1 MTCNVVALPL
11 RIATAV
17 LMAVTLLTGCKGCE
31 KKTAALATLAE
42 TQGQVD
48 RDHAAKTLAWQGAKP
63 GETFLMG
70 DGIKTSQSATARLML
85 ADGSSLAMQENAVL
99 RFLASL
105 PNQPNFKVELG
116 EVWVQA
122 GAAPLNF
129 GSAVGLAVLEAG
141 GRMVVKQEGR
151 KTRYEVIVGIA
162 NFTKEGGETLQLLA
176 GQRISV
182 DLETALIERLPSET
196 VAKPAAA
203 TTPPAPSREPPTEG
217 DIAAIVAGQRV
228 RYRATPKDKW
238 AAIEPGNHA
247 VAAGGSFD
255 IPARA
260 TVRVARGSE
269 AATMHGRGQF
279 RVGGEAGL
287 VETTLGRVTVD
298 RSVGETV
305 IIVPGGSIAVRAD
318 GSTADV
324 SVDANRASQLRV
336 RQGTAL
342 VQTATGSDEIN
353 VGEVVRVDAQGHMQ
367 VDGRGPETA
376 DLSVT
381 AGESFV
387 VHDPT
392 PPTAVEVKFPT
403 TCGQG
408 ARLRIGASRFVVP
421 RKTSEGTAIANLTP
435 GTHRYAVLCAGAPE
449 TVGSIQITRDP
460 GTADLPRLAP
470 ATIVDV
476 DGRKYTILYQNL
488 LPEVRVSWPKAPKSA
503 QYQLVL
509 TSGNA
514 SKTFT
519 TNKPKYTFKSSAIPE
534 GNHTFV
540 FTALDASA
548 TSSPE
553 TSVKIR
559 FDNAAP
565 AAVVRMPQNRAFKA
579 GDTVDVAGSALPG
592 WVVTAQGAALPLDPN
607 RRFAGQVTAAAERRA
622 LAIRFEHKERGVH
635 YYLRRWSGR
644 LP

>member
-1 MTCNVVALPL
+1 MTCNEVTVPWRGAG
-11 RIATAV
+11 TV
-17 LMAVTLLTGCKGCE
+17 LLAVTLLTGCKGCE
-31 KKTAALATLAE
+31 KKFAALATLAE
-42 TQGQVD
+42 TRGQVD
-48 RDHAAKTLAWQGAKP
+48 RDHAAKTLSWQGAKP

-70 DGIKTSQSATARLML
+70 DGIKTAQSATARLVL
-85 ADGSSLAMQENAVL
+85 ADGSSLAMKESAVL
-99 RFLASL
+99 RFLASH
-105 PNQPNFKVELG
+105 PNQLNFKVELG

-122 GAAPLNF
+122 GASPLNF

-141 GRMVVKQEGR
+141 GRMVLKQEGR
-151 KTRYEVIVGIA
+151 KTKYEVIVGIA
-162 NFTKEGGETLQLLA
+162 NFTTESGEPLQLLA
-176 GQRISV
+176 GQHISV
-182 DLETALIERLPSET
+182 DLETALIERRASEA
-196 VAKPAAA
+196 VAAPAAA
-203 TTPPAPSREPPTEG
+203 KTPPAHSPELAAED

-228 RYRATPKDKW
+228 RYRATSADKW
-238 AAIEPGNHA
+238 SAIEPGSHA
-247 VAAGGSFD
+247 VVAGSSFD

-279 RVGGEAGL
+279 RVGGDAGL

-298 RSVGETV
+298 RTVGETV
-305 IIVPGGSIAVRAD
+305 INVPGGSIAVRAD
-318 GSTADV
+318 GSTAEV
-324 SVDANRASQLRV
+324 AVDANRASHLHV

-342 VQTATGSDEIN
+342 VQSATGSDEIN
-353 VGEVVRVDAQGHMQ
+353 VSEVVRLDAQGRMQ

-392 PPTAVEVKFPT
+392 PPTALEVKFPT

-421 RKTSEGTAIANLTP
+421 RRTSEGTAIANFTP
-435 GTHRYAVLCAGAPE
+435 GTHRYAVLCAGAAE

-470 ATIVDV
+470 ATTVDV

-488 LPEVRVSWPKAPKSA
+488 LPEVRVSWPKAPKST

-509 TSGNA
+509 TSGIA

-519 TNKPKYTFKSSAIPE
+519 TNKPQYTFKSSAIPE

-540 FTALDASA
+540 FKALDATA

-579 GDTVDVAGSALPG
+579 GDTVHVAGSALPG

-607 RRFAGQVTAAAERRA
+607 RRFAGQVTAPPERRA